1 MYRLDFDNCYI
12 DQFIE
17 EVDGKRMSIHE
28 NKESIFPL
36 TWKEE
41 LTYIKP
47 SKLLLHVYVPVQ
59 VVMNFHSSN
68 PSSA

>member
-1 MYRLDFDNCYI
+1 MYRFLYRLDFDNCYI

-17 EVDGKRMSIHE
+17 EADGKRMSIHE

-47 SKLLLHVYVPVQ
+47 SKLVLHVYVPV
-59 VVMNFHSSN
+59 
-68 PSSA
+68 